1 VCHCGAMTAR
11 DDSPPASTGSPP
23 RRGRLVLSELRA
35 WRPTVARLREL
46 VRSLVTSFLVLA
58 GTLWLLPGVNAD
70 GVTAVLWLVVLV
82 ACVGALLRPL
92 LLALASVLGGLAVL
106 IMGAS
111 VQTIV
116 FYVALRLAPQ
126 AHLSGLPAAVAA
138 SWTAVALAAIV
149 NWLIDAGTDD
159 AFVNENR
166 RLMRKVRR
174 RAARPDAVTGDGLLV
189 IQLDG
194 VSAPLLRWA
203 VQAGNLPNLGRWL
216 RTRSH
221 RMTSWHTGLPATTP
235 AAQAGI
241 LYGDTRNV
249 PAFRWYEKQTG
260 RLVVVSRPR
269 DAADVERRLSTGD
282 GLLRDG
288 GTSISNVFTGD
299 APSALFT
306 VSRAALPGR
315 SARGYAAFMTSPYG
329 LTRAIVL
336 GIGGLLRELYQA
348 RAQRLRDVQP
358 RIERTGAFLALR
370 PLTGILRDVNVTL
383 IAEQMALGTPVIFCD
398 FVDYDEVAHHA
409 GPARPEALHALERLD
424 QVLGVVERLSAEA
437 ARRYHLVVLSDH
449 GQSQGATF
457 QQQFGEPLTEVVHR
471 LIRSGRAAAA
481 HAAVAAPAVA
491 APAAVDTVT
500 YGAPA
505 PSVDAAARAATAP
518 AVDPAGRAAATPA
531 TPVDTRPAAH
541 TVPAELA
548 GRILPWPA
556 TPRVLAGARARHG
569 VPPTPA
575 DERTDPA
582 ADPESAV
589 VVASGNLA
597 MVYLPAHS
605 GKLTRAEIDAA
616 YPGLLAGLAAHPG
629 IGVVVVDDEDGPVAI
644 GGDGEHR
651 LRDGL
656 VTGTDPLRGYGPHAR
671 ADLLRHQGMAHVG
684 DLVLLSAFDPG
695 TEDVAAFEEL
705 VGSHG
710 GLGGWQNDAVLVHP
724 ADWPVTEAP
733 LVGPDS
739 LYRQLTAWLRML
751 GLRRS
756 DPAAAPDEVGQL
768 RDRDHQDHRDQHP
781 LPGLDG
787 DRPAEHADG
796 GVHPGPQGAGRHVR
810 QREAPPV
817 HADQRDGEQH
827 RHPPA
832 GQQPRDQ
839 QHRYRPRPQPRDE
852 VVEPLPAADPP

>member
-1 VCHCGAMTAR
+1 
-11 DDSPPASTGSPP
+11 
-23 RRGRLVLSELRA
+23 
-35 WRPTVARLREL
+35 VARLREL
-46 VRSLVTSFLVLA
+46 ARSLVTSFLVLA
-58 GTLWLLPGVNAD
+58 GTLWLMPGVDAD
-70 GVTAVLWLVVLV
+70 GLTAVLWLVVLV

-92 LLALASVLGGLAVL
+92 LLALATVLGGLAVL

-174 RAARPDAVTGDGLLV
+174 AARHDTAAGGEGLV
-189 IQLDG
+189 IIQLDG
-194 VSAPLLRWA
+194 VSTPLLRWA

-241 LYGDTRNV
+241 LYGDRSNV

-260 RLVVVSRPR
+260 RLMVASRPR
-269 DAADVERRLSTGD
+269 DAADIERRMSVGR

-288 GTSISNVFTGD
+288 GTSISNVFAGD
-299 APSALFT
+299 APATLFT

-348 RAQRLRDVQP
+348 RAQRLRDVRP

-383 IAEQMALGTPVIFCD
+383 IAEQMALGAPVIFCD

-409 GPARPEALHALERLD
+409 GPARPEALDALARLD
-424 QVLGVVERLSAEA
+424 QVLGVVQRLSAEA

-449 GQSQGATF
+449 GQSQGETF
-457 QQQFGEPLTEVVHR
+457 QQQFGESLTEVVNR
-471 LIRSGRAAAA
+471 LVQDSRAAAA
-481 HAAVAAPAVA
+481 SVAVTARAAAAPA
-491 APAAVDTVT
+491 PR
-500 YGAPA
+500 G
-505 PSVDAAARAATAP
+505 
-518 AVDPAGRAAATPA
+518 AATPA
-531 TPVDTRPAAH
+531 AASADPTSGASVEPRDTSAASAGAVEPAGAWPGGH

-548 GRILPWPA
+548 GRLLPGSVAPPRALA
-556 TPRVLAGARARHG
+556 TLGTRHG
-569 VPPTPA
+569 GTA
-575 DERTDPA
+575 DEEPGPA
-582 ADPESAV
+582 AARPDAAV
-589 VVASGNLA
+589 VVASGSLA
-597 MVYLPAHS
+597 MVYLPGRP
-605 GKLTRAEIDAA
+605 GKLSRAEIDAA
-616 YPGLLAGLAAHPG
+616 YPGLLTGLATHPG
-629 IGVVVVDDEDGPVAI
+629 IGVVVVGDEDGPVAI
-644 GGDGEHR
+644 GGEGEHR
-651 LRDGL
+651 LGDGR
-656 VTGTDPLRGYGPHAR
+656 VTGTDPLRAYGPHAR
-671 ADLLRHQGMAHVG
+671 TDLLRHQEMAHVG
-684 DLVLLSAFDPG
+684 DIVVLSAFDPG

-710 GLGGWQNDAVLVHP
+710 GLGGWQNDAFLVHP

-739 LYRQLTAWLRML
+739 IYRQLTAWQRML

-756 DPAAAPDEVGQL
+756 DPAAAPEQVGDL
-768 RDRDHQDHRDQHP
+768 RDHDHQGHRDQHP
-781 LPGLDG
+781 LPGLG
-787 DRPAEHADG
+787 EDRAAEHPDG
-796 GVHPGPQGAGRHVR
+796 GVHPGPEGAGRRVR

-817 HADQRDGEQH
+817 HADQRGGEEH
-827 RHPPA
+827 RNPPA

-839 QHRYRPRPQPRDE
+839 QYRHRPCPQPRDE
-852 VVEPLPAADPP
+852 SVEPLPAADPP